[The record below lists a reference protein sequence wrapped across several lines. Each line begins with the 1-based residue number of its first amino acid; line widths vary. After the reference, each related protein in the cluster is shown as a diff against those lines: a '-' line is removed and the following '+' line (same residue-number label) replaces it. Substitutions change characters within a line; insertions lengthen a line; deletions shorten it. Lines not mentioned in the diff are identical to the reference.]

1 MKKVLIENLWL
12 MAIGWCLYLNDHILA
27 SAAIMCFAA
36 LYGLYVIG
44 EVDVLRCAV
53 TFIGIYILTLCL
65 YLAGNIPYFFPSLHT
80 FGAMI
85 AFDAAILQELMYKIR
100 RKEILTIL
108 SFMLMAYLLITLLV
122 IFVDESDYALFGK
135 SSLFLMNAFIFLPFL
150 MPSVLVYVHR
160 TEQAIARKQQK
171 ATGKIADI

>member
-36 LYGLYVIG
+36 LYSLYVIG

-100 RKEILTIL
+100 DE
-108 SFMLMAYLLITLLV
+108 LMDSLKPK
-122 IFVDESDYALFGK
+122 DEDSQ
-135 SSLFLMNAFIFLPFL
+135 
-150 MPSVLVYVHR
+150 PS
-160 TEQAIARKQQK
+160 QAP
-171 ATGKIADI
+171 ADIPGVSDQTESIVTVT

>member
-36 LYGLYVIG
+36 LYSLYVIG

-65 YLAGNIPYFFPSLHT
+65 YLAGNIPYFFPSLHI
-80 FGAMI
+80 FMAAMMFNAAVCYGLYGKMKRKDLVKVLGFVSL
-85 AFDAAILQELMYKIR
+85 AFLAVFILI
-100 RKEILTIL
+100 
-108 SFMLMAYLLITLLV
+108 SFVPGEDYTL
-122 IFVDESDYALFGK
+122 FSK
-135 SSLFLMNAFIFLPFL
+135 SSLYLMESFIFLPYQIPML
-150 MPSVLVYVHR
+150 YRHVTR
-160 TEQAIARKQQK
+160 TVKVMNLK
-171 ATGKIADI
+171 AVKKGTAM